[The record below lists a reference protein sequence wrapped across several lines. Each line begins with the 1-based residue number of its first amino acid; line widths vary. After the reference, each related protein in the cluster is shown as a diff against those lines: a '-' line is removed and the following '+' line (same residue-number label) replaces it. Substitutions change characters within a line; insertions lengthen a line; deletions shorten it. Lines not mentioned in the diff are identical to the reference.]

1 MRLFI
6 ATPKKDQPK
15 IRVLSLF
22 DGLSGSYIA
31 LERAGY
37 TVDSYISS
45 EIDPYCIQV
54 SESNYPDIKRV
65 GDITN
70 WESWDVDYSKID
82 LVIGGFPCQSWSVS
96 GRGLG
101 DKDPRGM
108 LFWTML
114 DVMKTVMKANPKA
127 HYLMENVKMKREF
140 EQYITHHTEKALP
153 NVNKYLINASLFSA
167 QNRQRNYWTNIEADI
182 SQIKDKGIVL
192 KDKLEPCPESFYN
205 AGKKLLKNYKGG
217 DQLNPNYK
225 SQANTIHDVNK
236 KAPTICAG
244 THGYAL
250 GYVDRDKSYC
260 LDANYFK
267 GGNLKMYFEK
277 HRRQLVFSNDGL
289 CHVGDADLNGHDLLK
304 RVYHPEGKAPTINTM
319 GGGNRE
325 PKVITSETTYRK
337 LTPKECSRLQ
347 TIPDS
352 YCDGVSNTQKY
363 KMLGNSFCVSVV
375 AWLFENLK
383 NQEEK

>member
-22 DGLSGSYIA
+22 DGLSASYIA

-45 EIDPYCIQV
+45 EIDRYCIQV
-54 SESNYPDIKRV
+54 SENNYPDIKRV
-65 GDITN
+65 GDITD
-70 WESWDVDYSKID
+70 WKSWDVDYSKID

-96 GRGLG
+96 GKGLG

-153 NVNKYLINASLFSA
+153 NVNKYLINASKFSA

-192 KDKLEPCPESFYN
+192 KDILEI
-205 AGKKLLKNYKGG
+205 
-217 DQLNPNYK
+217 D
-225 SQANTIHDVNK
+225 
-236 KAPTICAG
+236 
-244 THGYAL
+244 
-250 GYVDRDKSYC
+250 GYVDRDKSHC

-267 GGNLKMYFEK
+267 GGNLKSYFEK
-277 HRRQLVFSNDGL
+277 HRRQLVFSDNGL
-289 CHVGDADLNGHDLLK
+289 CHVGDADIKANQSTK
-304 RVYHPEGKAPTINTM
+304 RVYHPDGKAPTLTTM
-319 GGGNRE
+319 GGGHRE
-325 PKVITSETTYRK
+325 PKILCGALRGRYKANGKTEQQLELRKDSKTNSLTTVQKDNLVIEEEQLTYRK
-337 LTPKECSRLQ
+337 LTTKECSRLQ

-352 YCDGVSNTQKY
+352 YCFDGISNTQKY

>member
-6 ATPKKDQPK
+6 ATPKKK

-22 DGLSGSYIA
+22 DGLSASYIA

-45 EIDPYCIQV
+45 EIDRYCIQV
-54 SESNYPDIKRV
+54 SENNYPDIKRV
-65 GDITN
+65 GDITD
-70 WESWDVDYSKID
+70 WKSWDVDYSKID

-96 GRGLG
+96 GKGLG

-140 EQYITHHTEKALP
+140 EQYITHHTEQALP

-167 QNRQRNYWTNIEADI
+167 QNRQRNYWTNIEADT

-192 KDKLEPCPESFYN
+192 KDILEI
-205 AGKKLLKNYKGG
+205 
-217 DQLNPNYK
+217 D
-225 SQANTIHDVNK
+225 
-236 KAPTICAG
+236 
-244 THGYAL
+244 
-250 GYVDRDKSYC
+250 GYVDRDKSHC

-267 GGNLKMYFEK
+267 GGNLKSYFEK
-277 HRRQLVFSNDGL
+277 HRRQLVFSDNGL
-289 CHVGDADLNGHDLLK
+289 CHVGDADIKANQSTK
-304 RVYHPEGKAPTINTM
+304 RVYHPDGKAPTLKTM
-319 GGGNRE
+319 GGGHRE
-325 PKVITSETTYRK
+325 PKVNTSETTYRK
-337 LTPKECSRLQ
+337 LTPLECERLQ
-347 TIPDS
+347 TIPDGYS
-352 YCDGVSNTQKY
+352 EGVSNSQRY
-363 KMLGNSFCVSVV
+363 KMLGNSFTASII
-375 AWLFENLK
+375 AHLFKGIKENGS
-383 NQEEK
+383 